1 MLVNPRLN
9 IFNEMGSVILEIED
23 EDTVLKVDITEKVL
37 EVIDEI
43 NNG

>member
-1 MLVNPRLN
+1 MSVNPKLN
-9 IFNEMGSVILEIED
+9 IFNEMGCVILEVED
-23 EDTVLKVDITEKVL
+23 EDTVIKIDITEKVL

>member
-23 EDTVLKVDITEKVL
+23 EDAVIKVDITEKVL